1 MTVMR
6 EASSPAWTQ
15 SSAVACEGT
24 MMASARFFVI
34 SRARWKYAE
43 PWAVKWSGSRRK
55 ATSWTVTARGR
66 EVGGIAQVVACTT
79 WAPPPDPTP
88 SIRSTLGILRRSQ
101 AA

>member
-6 EASSPAWTQ
+6 EASRPAWIQ

-24 MMASARFFVI
+24 MIASARFLVI

-66 EVGGIAQVVACTT
+66 EVGGIAQVVAWTT
-79 WAPPPDPTP
+79 WAPPPDPTQ
-88 SIRSTLGILRRSQ
+88 SIRSTLGMPSLSH